1 VDLLICMTISS
12 AIENRHFIP
21 FPTIQ
26 VSHLDKTTNERI
38 TLTFDKTKPQEVVD
52 LLQQCPPVLEL
63 NTWLQAG
70 TFHEKC
76 FAISPLLYPL
86 LRWIVAT
93 NRAHLKQL
101 DQNLDMGTEFQ
112 FILKSTTPEKEQIF
126 QQAKIEHENSF
137 FAWHGSPL
145 GNWHSILRVGLKNYS
160 DTVHQRNGRAY
171 GPGIYMA
178 VDAVT
183 SLGYAAGYATW
194 KNSQFGTQLKC
205 VALCEVINYGS
216 PTNCLGR
223 VHRPNCSHCTGAP
236 FYRIEAEEY
245 VITRFFFIYSG
256 NSSFSKNASDLATS
270 ILSNKDYQM
279 MSKPNK

>member
-1 VDLLICMTISS
+1 MASSRNISRKLLCHKPVVVSVIAMDCCYKSCAFKKTRSKLGHGYGISIYPQIHH
-12 AIENRHFIP
+12 ARKRTN
-21 FPTIQ
+21 FPTSQ
-26 VSHLDKTTNERI
+26 
-38 TLTFDKTKPQEVVD
+38 
-52 LLQQCPPVLEL
+52 
-63 NTWLQAG
+63 
-70 TFHEKC
+70 
-76 FAISPLLYPL
+76 
-86 LRWIVAT
+86 
-93 NRAHLKQL
+93 NRTRKL
-101 DQNLDMGTEFQ
+101 
-112 FILKSTTPEKEQIF
+112 
-126 QQAKIEHENSF
+126 F

-178 VDAVT
+178 VDAGT
-183 SLGYAAGYATW
+183 SLGYAAGYTTW
-194 KNSQFGTQLKC
+194 KNSQFGNMLKC

-256 NSSFSKNASDLATS
+256 TSTFSKNATELATS
-270 ILSNKDYQM
+270 VLANKDYQM
-279 MSKPNK
+279 MSKKKK